1 MTTMHAIFADR
12 VFTPDQ
18 EITDALVL
26 IENGRITAAG
36 SRTQLALPTSTAGR
50 EVRQHNAA
58 GLTIVPGFID
68 LHIHGAGGH
77 DVMEGTAAA
86 LATIA
91 ETVARRGTTSLVATT
106 MTATP
111 ERTCRAA
118 TGIAAWMRDDSRVPR
133 LAAGPEPNGCAPRA
147 EILGIHFEGPFIS
160 PLRRGVH
167 PLEWIAAPSVPLLD
181 QFLEAAQGTGRILTL
196 APELPAAL
204 DLQAAA
210 RAHGL
215 VVSVGHTEATYA
227 QAMAAID
234 RGATQATHVF
244 NAMRPF
250 AHRETGVLGA
260 VLTAPSVACE
270 LIADGLH
277 VDGAAMRLLLAAKTS
292 RNIVLVSDGTAA
304 TGMPDGDYAL
314 GTLSV
319 TVSNGVPRDGQGTLA
334 GSTLTLDR
342 ALRTIVALGVP
353 LPQAV
358 AMLTSNPARVLGL
371 AGKKGEI
378 VAGADAD
385 LVMLDADLN
394 VAGVI
399 TRGSGWIQQDRITD

>member
-1 MTTMHAIFADR
+1 
-12 VFTPDQ
+12 
-18 EITDALVL
+18 
-26 IENGRITAAG
+26 
-36 SRTQLALPTSTAGR
+36 
-50 EVRQHNAA
+50 
-58 GLTIVPGFID
+58 
-68 LHIHGAGGH
+68 
-77 DVMEGTAAA
+77 
-86 LATIA
+86 
-91 ETVARRGTTSLVATT
+91 
-106 MTATP
+106 
-111 ERTCRAA
+111 
-118 TGIAAWMRDDSRVPR
+118 
-133 LAAGPEPNGCAPRA
+133 
-147 EILGIHFEGPFIS
+147 
-160 PLRRGVH
+160 
-167 PLEWIAAPSVPLLD
+167 
-181 QFLEAAQGTGRILTL
+181 
-196 APELPAAL
+196 
-204 DLQAAA
+204 
-210 RAHGL
+210 
-215 VVSVGHTEATYA
+215 
-227 QAMAAID
+227 MAAID